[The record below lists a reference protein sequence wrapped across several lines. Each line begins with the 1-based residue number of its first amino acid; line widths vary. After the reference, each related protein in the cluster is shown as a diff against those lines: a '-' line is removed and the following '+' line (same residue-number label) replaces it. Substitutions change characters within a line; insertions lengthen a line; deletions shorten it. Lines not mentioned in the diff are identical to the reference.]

1 MPSTNLTL
9 ILKNEQFHIYYQTM
23 YTDMYTYFEYNI
35 DSNLYMRI
43 DENNRIGATVQ
54 QVNDDV
60 QESDRSVVEN
70 ENGDYLWRE
79 RGDEQRLPS

>member
-35 DSNLYMRI
+35 ESNLYMRI

-54 QVNDDV
+54 
-60 QESDRSVVEN
+60 
-70 ENGDYLWRE
+70 
-79 RGDEQRLPS
+79 